1 LIRIPPRMK
10 ISHSTMQYRKVMTKL
25 CGNNVTY
32 AMQTM
37 TSMNYVD
44 SSRKN
49 VTYILNKSQ

>member
-1 LIRIPPRMK
+1 MK
-10 ISHSTMQYRKVMTKL
+10 ISHSAMQYRKVMTKL